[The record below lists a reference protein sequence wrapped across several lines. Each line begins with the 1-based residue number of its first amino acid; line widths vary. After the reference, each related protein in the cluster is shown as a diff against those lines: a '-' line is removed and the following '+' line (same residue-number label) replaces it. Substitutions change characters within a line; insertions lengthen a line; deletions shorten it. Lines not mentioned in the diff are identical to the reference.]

1 MMSGNP
7 KCKLLIVDDDQM
19 NCEVAKQFLEKNFE
33 VKVAFGGEEAISK
46 IYDFNPALILLDVR
60 MPRLTGDELVKMIKA
75 WRPEMIVIMV
85 TADLSPE
92 IERDCMQNGASICL
106 SKPINFGFLK
116 ETIRNLLNP

>member
-1 MMSGNP
+1 MNEIP
-7 KCKLLIVDDDQM
+7 KDKLLIVDDNEQHC
-19 NCEVAKQFLEKNFE
+19 NVAKEFLEDDYDIEIALN
-33 VKVAFGGEEAISK
+33 GEEAISK
-46 IYDFNPALILLDVR
+46 IYDFNPVVILLDVR

>member
-1 MMSGNP
+1 MNEIP
-7 KCKLLIVDDDQM
+7 KDKLLIVDDNEQHC
-19 NCEVAKQFLEKNFE
+19 NVAKEFLEDDYDIEIALN
-33 VKVAFGGEEAISK
+33 GEEAISK
-46 IYDFNPALILLDVR
+46 IYDFNPVVILLDVR
-60 MPRLTGDELVKMIKA
+60 MPRLTGDELGKMIKA

>member
-1 MMSGNP
+1 M
-7 KCKLLIVDDDQM
+7 DDNEQHC
-19 NCEVAKQFLEKNFE
+19 NVAKEFLEDDYDIEIALN
-33 VKVAFGGEEAISK
+33 GEEAISK
-46 IYDFNPALILLDVR
+46 IYDFNPVVILLDVR

>member
-1 MMSGNP
+1 MNEIP
-7 KCKLLIVDDDQM
+7 KDKLLIVDDNEQHC
-19 NCEVAKQFLEKNFE
+19 NVAKEFLEDDYDIEIALN
-33 VKVAFGGEEAISK
+33 GEEAISK
-46 IYDFNPALILLDVR
+46 IYDFNPVVILLDVR

-92 IERDCMQNGASICL
+92 IERDCMQNGASVCL